1 MIFAT
6 IPTIFPG
13 RERIGIIQISSR
25 NMDPRAMDANLDSF
39 RPYLTVLARGQ
50 IPAAMQARLDA
61 SDIVQET
68 LLEALRKREQYRGSN
83 DPKQIAGWLRELLSC
98 NLIDALRAQRRE
110 SRDVNREQ
118 SIAKSVD
125 ESSMGLEH
133 LLTIDQSTPSQI
145 VERRFRALE
154 VAQAIEEL
162 PEQQRDAIMYRY
174 FQKSSLDQIA
184 LQMDKSK
191 PAVAGLLKRGLE
203 TLRRRLR
210 REEA

>member
-1 MIFAT
+1 VAT
-6 IPTIFPG
+6 GKPK
-13 RERIGIIQISSR
+13 
-25 NMDPRAMDANLDSF
+25 AMDADFDSF

-68 LLEALRKREQYRGSN
+68 LLEAFRKREQYRGAD
-83 DPKQIAGWLRELLSC
+83 DPRQIAAWLRQLLSC

-118 SIAKSVD
+118 SIVQSVD

-145 VERRFRALE
+145 LERRFRALE
-154 VAQAIEEL
+154 VARAIEEL

-174 FQKSSLDQIA
+174 FQKSTLEQIA
-184 LQMDKSK
+184 VQMEKSK

-203 TLRRRLR
+203 SLRERFR

>member
-1 MIFAT
+1 
-6 IPTIFPG
+6 
-13 RERIGIIQISSR
+13 
-25 NMDPRAMDANLDSF
+25 MDADFDSF

-68 LLEALRKREQYRGSN
+68 LLEAFRKRGQYRGSD
-83 DPKQIAGWLRELLSC
+83 DPRQIAGWLRQLLSC

-118 SIAKSVD
+118 SIVQSVD

-145 VERRFRALE
+145 LERRFRALE
-154 VAQAIEEL
+154 VARAIEEL
-162 PEQQRDAIMYRY
+162 PQQQRDAIMYRY
-174 FQKSSLDQIA
+174 FQRSSLEQIA
-184 LQMDKSK
+184 AQMDKSK

-203 TLRRRLR
+203 SLRERLR
-210 REEA
+210 RDDS

>member
-1 MIFAT
+1 M
-6 IPTIFPG
+6 
-13 RERIGIIQISSR
+13 EE
-25 NMDPRAMDANLDSF
+25 DLDSF
-39 RPYLTVLARGQ
+39 RPYLTLLARGQ

-68 LLEALRKREQYRGSN
+68 MLEAFRKRDQYRGAS
-83 DPKQIAGWLRELLSC
+83 DPKQIAGWLRQLLSC

-110 SRDVNREQ
+110 SRDVDREQ
-118 SIAKSVD
+118 SIVKSVD

-145 VERRFRALE
+145 VERRYRALE

-174 FQKSSLDQIA
+174 FQKSSLEQIA
-184 LQMDKSK
+184 AQMEKSK

-203 TLRRRLR
+203 SLRQRLR
-210 REEA
+210 GADV

>member
-1 MIFAT
+1 
-6 IPTIFPG
+6 
-13 RERIGIIQISSR
+13 
-25 NMDPRAMDANLDSF
+25 MDEDLDSF

-61 SDIVQET
+61 SDIVQDT
-68 LLEALRKREQYRGSN
+68 LLEAFRKREQYRGAN
-83 DPKQIAGWLRELLSC
+83 DPKQIAGWLRQLLSC

-110 SRDVNREQ
+110 SRDVEREQ

-133 LLTIDQSTPSQI
+133 VLTMDQSTPSQI
-145 VERRFRALE
+145 VEKRFRALE
-154 VAQAIEEL
+154 VARAIEEL
-162 PEQQRDAIMYRY
+162 PEPQRDAIMYRY

-184 LQMDKSK
+184 TQMNKSK

-203 TLRRRLR
+203 SLRHRLR
-210 REEA
+210 GDDE

>member
-1 MIFAT
+1 MIFAK
-6 IPTIFPG
+6 IPTIFSI
-13 RERIGIIQISSR
+13 RERIGTIPISSKNR
-25 NMDPRAMDANLDSF
+25 DPRAMEEDLDSF
-39 RPYLTVLARGQ
+39 RPYLTLLARGQ

-68 LLEALRKREQYRGSN
+68 LLEAFRKRDQYRGAS
-83 DPKQIAGWLRELLSC
+83 DPKQMAGWLRQLLSC

-110 SRDVNREQ
+110 SRDVDREQ
-118 SIAKSVD
+118 SIVKSVD

-145 VERRFRALE
+145 VERRYRALE

-174 FQKSSLDQIA
+174 FQKSSLEQIA
-184 LQMDKSK
+184 AQMEKSK

-203 TLRRRLR
+203 SLRSRLR
-210 REEA
+210 GADV